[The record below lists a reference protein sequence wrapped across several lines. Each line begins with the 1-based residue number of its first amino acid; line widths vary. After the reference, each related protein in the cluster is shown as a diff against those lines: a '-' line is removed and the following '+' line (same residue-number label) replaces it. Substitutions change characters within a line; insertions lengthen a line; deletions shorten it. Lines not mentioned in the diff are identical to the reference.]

1 MFRTNAFGQ
10 RTYCQPRLRFLEGE
24 EGEGGGEATTEPT
37 PQEQGFD
44 FPEGKSLVDMT
55 EAQRTEYWRH
65 KAQKHEKASKI
76 DPDRL
81 DQLRAAAAELEQ
93 LKRANATEQEKAIED
108 ALRQGE
114 NLGAERYVKFAIK
127 GEIRATAPHLKPEQV
142 DELLSIINPSAVIR
156 DDGEVDADK
165 IGKIISSFAPAAKQE
180 TPGDSYSE
188 TIKQTRHASGAGSIA
203 ELKKRYQ
210 TTTQK

>member
-24 EGEGGGEATTEPT
+24 EGGEGGEATTETGFPANT
-37 PQEQGFD
+37 PLEQMNV
-44 FPEGKSLVDMT
+44 EQQL
-55 EAQRTEYWRH
+55 AYWKHNAR
-65 KAQKHEKASKI
+65 KHENTVKARS
-76 DPDRL
+76 DY
-81 DQLRAAAAELEQ
+81 DQLKADAAELAQ
-93 LKRANATEQEKAIED
+93 LKQANATAEEQ
-108 ALRQGE
+108 ALEEARRQGE
-114 NLGAERYVKFAIK
+114 NIGAARYVKAAVR
-127 GEIRATAPHLKPEQV
+127 GEIRATAPHLKVEQV
-142 DELLSIINPSAVIR
+142 DELLSIIDPSAVIR

-165 IGKIISSFAPAAKQE
+165 IGKIISSFAPADKQE